1 LTHAVLA
8 ACLLAAAFRV
18 APGGADTVSLAGP
31 WKFRLG
37 DDPAYARPVF
47 DDGAWQEIR
56 VPGGWGMQGHAGASG
71 VAWYRVTVDASGAL
85 GSEDAL
91 GVTLGNVDSAYELYA
106 GGRRLGG
113 VGGLPPHARPEYD
126 RHATYLIPR
135 GTIAQD
141 GRLVLAVRV
150 WKAPYTTRWGG
161 GLVEGP
167 FRIGPLSSLTRQQAQ
182 ADLPALVLAVVFL
195 LVGLYH
201 VQLYRRRPELA
212 EYLWFGLMAVVA
224 GLYSLLRSQWKYA
237 LSLGGFEALK
247 EIEHVLLYAGT
258 VATVQFLWP
267 LLGRPIGP
275 LLRAYQ
281 VANVAGGVLAALP
294 GLRLNLLLLPF
305 WEIGLVGLVT
315 AVVVVVAKETWGNH
329 PDARSLAWGIVLFGL
344 ACLHDSAVDRAFW
357 AAPRVIPFGFL
368 AFVLSMAFSLS
379 NRFTRVYNEADA
391 LRRTLED
398 RVRERTQELEHRS
411 EELTAANQAKSQFL
425 AHMSHEIRT
434 PMNGVIG
441 MASLILETDL
451 SPEQREYAELIDN
464 SGRAL
469 LAVIN
474 DILDFS
480 KIESGKIELER
491 IGFDLRALID
501 EVVRTLRPL
510 AREKRLELAVELQ
523 PAVPHAVEGDP
534 ARLRQVLNNL
544 LSNALKFTEHGS
556 VTLRAG
562 AADADAGRVR
572 VWVQVD
578 DTGIGIP
585 QKSQRR
591 LFQSFS
597 QADASTTRRYGG
609 TGLGLAIS
617 KLLVE
622 LMGGSIG
629 FRSGEGGGSS
639 FWFELTLPRATD
651 MRRSLPVD
659 PVAPAVASVAPA
671 GPARVLV
678 VEDNPVNQRLAV
690 RILRRLG
697 YETDVVENGAAAV
710 EACARQAY
718 DAILMDCQMPVMDG
732 FEATTRIRQGDG
744 PSRHAPIVAV
754 TAGVQDED
762 RERCFAVGM
771 DAYVAKPFGPD
782 EIAAALRRFAPG
794 APGSVA
800 DQGAAA
806 TAAPDLARGK
816 LDEVI
821 IRELLAFTSADFVR
835 ELIDLFLRNTRAE
848 LLALRVAAHVP
859 AQRQAIAH
867 KLKGSC
873 FTVGAREMAALCSR
887 LETLTPDTP
896 AAEAIGLLHA
906 LETEFEDTRNALSA
920 PARAS

>member
-1 LTHAVLA
+1 VSASLAA
-8 ACLLAAAFRV
+8 ACLLAAAFKV
-18 APGGADTVSLAGP
+18 APGGADVVSLSGA
-31 WKFRLG
+31 WRFQVG
-37 DDPAYARPVF
+37 DDPAFAQPAH
-47 DDGAWQEIR
+47 DDSRWQEIR
-56 VPGGWGMQGHAGASG
+56 VPGGWGVQGHAGVSG
-71 VAWYRVTVDASGAL
+71 VAWYRATVDASGAL
-85 GSEDAL
+85 GSEDPL
-91 GVTLGNVDSAYELYA
+91 GVTLGNIDSAYELYA

-113 VGGLPPHARPEYD
+113 VGGLPPRARPEYD
-126 RHATYLIPR
+126 RHAIYLVPR
-135 GTIAQD
+135 ETIAQD
-141 GRLVLAVRV
+141 GKLVLAVRV

-167 FRIGPLSSLTRQQAQ
+167 FRIGPLSALTRQQARS
-182 ADLPALVLAVVFL
+182 DLPALVLAFVFL
-195 LVGLYH
+195 MVGLYH
-201 VQLYRRRPELA
+201 VQLYRRRTELA

-237 LSLGGFEALK
+237 LDLGGFEVLK
-247 EIEHVLLYAGT
+247 EVEHVLLYLGT

-267 LLGRPIGP
+267 LLGRPIGRA
-275 LLRAYQ
+275 LRAYQ
-281 VANVAGGVLAALP
+281 AANVVAAALVALP
-294 GLRLNLLLLPF
+294 GLRLNLLLLPV
-305 WEIGLVGLVT
+305 WEVGLVGLVV
-315 AVVVVVAKETWGNH
+315 AVAVLVAQEAWRNH
-329 PDARSLAWGIVLFGL
+329 PDARSLAWGIVLFGV

-357 AAPRVIPFGFL
+357 TAPRLIPFGFL

-398 RVRERTQELEHRS
+398 RVRERTQELSRRS
-411 EELTAANQAKSQFL
+411 DELTAANQAKSQFL

-441 MASLILETDL
+441 MASLMLETDL

-510 AREKRLELAVELQ
+510 AREKRLELAAELH
-523 PAVPHAVEGDP
+523 PALPHAVEGDP

-562 AADADAGRVR
+562 AADAEAGRVR

-585 QKSQRR
+585 QKAQQR

-597 QADASTTRRYGG
+597 QADPSTTRRYGG

-651 MRRSLPVD
+651 MRRSLPD
-659 PVAPAVASVAPA
+659 PVAPAPEGAAAA

-710 EACARQAY
+710 EACAKQAY

-744 PSRHAPIVAV
+744 PSRHTPIVAV

-762 RERCFAVGM
+762 RERCLAVGM

-794 APGSVA
+794 APGSIA

-806 TAAPDLARGK
+806 TAAPELARGK

-835 ELIDLFLRNTRAE
+835 ELIELFLRNTRAE
-848 LLALRVAAHVP
+848 LLALRVSAHVP

-887 LETLTPDTP
+887 LETLPGDTP
-896 AAEAIGLLHA
+896 AAEAIGLLNA

>member
-1 LTHAVLA
+1 VSTLLA
-8 ACLLAAAFRV
+8 ACLLAATFRV
-18 APGGADTVSLAGP
+18 APGGADVVGLSGR
-31 WKFRLG
+31 WKFHVG
-37 DDPAYARPVF
+37 DDPAFAQPAY
-47 DDGAWQEIR
+47 DDSGWEEIR
-56 VPGGWGMQGHAGASG
+56 VPGGWGVQGHPGVSG
-71 VAWYRVTVDASGAL
+71 VAWYRVTVDASGAS

-91 GVTLGNVDSAYELYA
+91 GVTLGNVDSAYELFA

-113 VGGLPPHARPEYD
+113 VGGLPPRARPEYD
-126 RHATYLIPR
+126 RHATWLVPR
-135 GTIAQD
+135 ETIAQD
-141 GRLVLAVRV
+141 GKLVLALRV

-161 GLVEGP
+161 GMVEGP
-167 FRIGPLSSLTRQQAQ
+167 YRIGPLAALTRQQAQ
-182 ADLPALVLAVVFL
+182 ADLPALVLAFVFL
-195 LVGLYH
+195 VVGVYH
-201 VQLYRRRPELA
+201 VQLYRRRPELG
-212 EYLWFGLMAVVA
+212 EYLWFGLLAAVA
-224 GLYSLLRSQWKYA
+224 GVYSLLRSQWKYA
-237 LSLGGFEALK
+237 LSLGSFEGLK
-247 EIEHVLLYAGT
+247 EVEHVLLYAGT
-258 VATVQFLWP
+258 AAVVQFLWP
-267 LLGRPIGP
+267 LLGRRIGP
-275 LLRAYQ
+275 VLRGYQ
-281 VANVAGGVLAALP
+281 AANIVGCLLAALP
-294 GLRLNLLLLPF
+294 GLRLNLWLLPL
-305 WEIGLVGLVT
+305 WELGLVGLVV
-315 AVVVVVAKETWGNH
+315 AVVIVVAKESWRNH
-329 PDARSLAWGIVLFGL
+329 PDARSLAWGILLFGI
-344 ACLHDSAVDRAFW
+344 ACVHDSAVDRALW
-357 AAPRVIPFGFL
+357 TAPRIIPFGFL

-379 NRFTRVYNEADA
+379 DRFTRVYNEADA

-398 RVRERTQELEHRS
+398 RVRERTQELSRRTDEV
-411 EELTAANQAKSQFL
+411 TAANQAKSQFL

-441 MASLILETDL
+441 MASLMLETDL

-501 EVVRTLRPL
+501 EVMRTLRPL
-510 AREKRLELAVELQ
+510 AREKRIELSADLQ

-544 LSNALKFTEHGS
+544 LSNALKFTDRGS

-562 AADADAGRVR
+562 AADADAGSVR

-585 QKSQRR
+585 QKAQAR

-622 LMGGSIG
+622 LMGGSMG

-651 MRRSLPVD
+651 MRRSLSEPAL
-659 PVAPAVASVAPA
+659 PAAPGTVAT

-678 VEDNPVNQRLAV
+678 VEDNPVNQRLAM

-697 YETDVVENGAAAV
+697 YEADVVENGALAV
-710 EACARQAY
+710 EACARHAY

-732 FEATTRIRQGDG
+732 FEATIRIRQGDG
-744 PSRHAPIVAV
+744 PSRHTPIVAV
-754 TAGVQDED
+754 TAGVQEED
-762 RERCFAVGM
+762 RQRCLAVGM
-771 DAYVAKPFGPD
+771 DAYVAKPFGAD
-782 EIAAALRRFAPG
+782 EIAGALRRFVPG

-835 ELIDLFLRNTRAE
+835 ELIELFLRNTRAE
-848 LLALRVAAHVP
+848 LLALRVSAHVP
-859 AQRQAIAH
+859 KERQAIAH

-896 AAEAIGLLHA
+896 AAEALGLLNA

-920 PARAS
+920 PAR

>member
-1 LTHAVLA
+1 VSALLA
-8 ACLLAAAFRV
+8 ACLLAATFKV
-18 APGGADTVSLAGP
+18 APGGADVVGLSGR
-31 WKFRLG
+31 WKFHLG
-37 DDPAYARPVF
+37 DDPAFAQPAF
-47 DDGAWQEIR
+47 DDSRWEEIR
-56 VPGGWGMQGHAGASG
+56 VPGGWGVQGHPGVSG
-71 VAWYRVTVDASGAL
+71 VAWYRATVDASGSL

-91 GVTLGNVDSAYELYA
+91 GVTLGNVDSAYELFA

-113 VGGLPPHARPEYD
+113 VGGLPPRARPEYD
-126 RHATYLIPR
+126 RHATYIIPR
-135 GTIAQD
+135 ETIAQD
-141 GRLVLAVRV
+141 GKLVLALRV

-167 FRIGPLSSLTRQQAQ
+167 YRIGPLSALTRQQAQ
-182 ADLPALVLAVVFL
+182 ADLPALVLAFIFL
-195 LVGLYH
+195 MVGLYH
-201 VQLYRRRPELA
+201 LQLYRRRPELA
-212 EYLWFGLMAVVA
+212 EYLWFGLIAAVA
-224 GLYSLLRSQWKYA
+224 GFYSLLRSQWKYA

-258 VATVQFLWP
+258 VAIVQFLWP
-267 LLGRPIGP
+267 LLGRRIGP
-275 LLRAYQ
+275 VLRGYQ
-281 VANVAGGVLAALP
+281 AANVLGGLLAALP
-294 GLRLNLLLLPF
+294 GLRLNLWLLPL
-305 WEIGLVGLVT
+305 WELGLVALVV
-315 AVVVVVAKETWGNH
+315 AVVVVVAKESWRNH
-329 PDARSLAWGIVLFGL
+329 PDARSLAWGIVLFGI
-344 ACLHDSAVDRAFW
+344 ACVHDSAVDRALW
-357 AAPRVIPFGFL
+357 TAPRIIPFGFL

-398 RVRERTQELEHRS
+398 RVRERTQELSRRT
-411 EELTAANQAKSQFL
+411 EEVTAANQAKSQFL

-441 MASLILETDL
+441 MASLMLETDL

-510 AREKRLELAVELQ
+510 AREKRIELSAELQ

-544 LSNALKFTEHGS
+544 LSNALKFTEQGS

-562 AADADAGRVR
+562 AADAEAGSVR

-585 QKSQRR
+585 PKAQAR

-622 LMGGSIG
+622 LMGGAMG

-651 MRRSLPVD
+651 MRRSLSEPA
-659 PVAPAVASVAPA
+659 APAAPGTVPT

-678 VEDNPVNQRLAV
+678 VEDNPVNQRLAM

-697 YETDVVENGAAAV
+697 YETDVVENGALAV
-710 EACARQAY
+710 EACALHAY

-744 PSRHAPIVAV
+744 PSRHTPIVAV

-762 RERCFAVGM
+762 RERCLAVGM

-806 TAAPDLARGK
+806 AAAPELARGK

-835 ELIDLFLRNTRAE
+835 ELIELFLRNTRAE
-848 LLALRVAAHVP
+848 LLALRVSAHVP
-859 AQRQAIAH
+859 SERQAIAH

-896 AAEAIGLLHA
+896 AAEAIGLLNA

-920 PARAS
+920 PAR